1 MARASSKEDLVKDSN
16 DNFEKLFSLVESL
29 SDEELNTDFDFSMDE
44 KKKEAHWSRD
54 KNLRDVFIHLYEWHN
69 LLINWIE
76 SNTSG
81 VEKSFLPEGYNWRSY
96 GDMNIEF
103 LKKHS
108 STTIDE
114 AEDMLKKSHKEV
126 MELVDGFT
134 NEELF
139 TKNIFNWTG
148 TTTLGSYCV
157 SSTSSHYDWAIKKL
171 KAHRKNLKKK

>member
-54 KNLRDVFIHLYEWHN
+54 KNLRDIFIHLYEWHN

-96 GDMNIEF
+96 GEMNKEF

-108 STTIDE
+108 STTLDE

-126 MELVDGFT
+126 MDLVDGFT

-171 KAHRKNLKKK
+171 KAHRKNFKNK